1 MKKIISAI
9 IALFALGLMAAPLML
24 VQAQNLTPP
33 TEITQCKMRHT
44 LNNFTGFN
52 CPVVN
57 NNCPYNSTNYTCG
70 PCCVLDTVYTVTD
83 WFFYIVLA
91 FAIIFVVFGAFN
103 IMTAGG
109 SPEKVKV
116 GRDFILY
123 AIIGLLVGLIAKSIP
138 YIARAIIGG

>member
-1 MKKIISAI
+1 MRKIISAI
-9 IALFALGLMAAPLML
+9 VSLSVLGLMIAPVVL
-24 VQAQNLTPP
+24 ADITPP
-33 TEITQCKMRHT
+33 TEITNCTMRHQ
-44 LNNFTGFN
+44 LNNFTGFT
-52 CPVVN
+52 CPNKGNICEYN
-57 NNCPYNSTNYTCG
+57 NNSLTCG
-70 PCCVLDTVYTVTD
+70 PCCILDSIYTITD

-91 FAIIFVVFGAFN
+91 FAIIFVIFGAFN

>member
-1 MKKIISAI
+1 MRKIISAI
-9 IALFALGLMAAPLML
+9 VSLSVLGLMIAPVVL
-24 VQAQNLTPP
+24 AQITPP
-33 TEITQCKMRHT
+33 TEIKKCVMRHDLT
-44 LNNFTGFN
+44 SPDFVGFK
-52 CPVVN
+52 CPAKGAD
-57 NNCPYNSTNYTCG
+57 CPYDSSTLTCG
-70 PCCVLDTVYTVTD
+70 PCCILDTIYTVTD

-91 FAIIFVVFGAFN
+91 FAIIFIIFGAFN

-123 AIIGLLVGLIAKSIP
+123 AIIGLLVGLIAKSMP

>member
-1 MKKIISAI
+1 M
-9 IALFALGLMAAPLML
+9 IAPVVLA
-24 VQAQNLTPP
+24 VVPP
-33 TEITQCKMRHT
+33 EEIRQCIMRHDLT
-44 LNNFTGFN
+44 SPNFVGFN
-52 CPVVN
+52 CPPQGQP
-57 NNCPYNSTNYTCG
+57 CPYQNAAGWTCG
-70 PCCVLDTVYTVTD
+70 PCCILDTIYTITD

-91 FAIIFVVFGAFN
+91 FAIIFIIFGAFN

-123 AIIGLLVGLIAKSIP
+123 AIIGLLVGLIAKSMP

>member
-1 MKKIISAI
+1 MRKIISAI
-9 IALFALGLMAAPLML
+9 ACLSFLGLMFAPL
-24 VQAQNLTPP
+24 VFADITPP
-33 TEITQCKMRHT
+33 TEITKCTMRHT
-44 LNNFTGFN
+44 LTGFTGIT
-52 CPVVN
+52 CPPKGSDCVYAN
-57 NNCPYNSTNYTCG
+57 DTNCG
-70 PCCVLDTVYTVTD
+70 PCCTLDSIYTVTD

-91 FAIIFVVFGAFN
+91 FAIIFVVFGAFQ

-109 SPEKVKV
+109 SPEKIKV

>member
-1 MKKIISAI
+1 MRKIIPAI
-9 IALFALGLMAAPLML
+9 VSLSVLGLMIAPVIL
-24 VQAQNLTPP
+24 AQVTPP
-33 TEITQCKMRHT
+33 SEITQCTMRHT
-44 LNNFTGFN
+44 LSGFTGFS
-52 CPVVN
+52 CPAAGQV
-57 NNCPYNSTNYTCG
+57 CPYNSTTYTCG

-91 FAIIFVVFGAFN
+91 FAIIFIVFGAFN

>member
-1 MKKIISAI
+1 MRKIIPAI
-9 IALFALGLMAAPLML
+9 VSLSVLGLMVAPSLL
-24 VQAQNLTPP
+24 AQAVSPP
-33 TEITQCKMRHT
+33 SEISQCTLRHT
-44 LNNFTGFN
+44 LTGFTGIT
-52 CPVVN
+52 CPAAGQVCVYAN
-57 NNCPYNSTNYTCG
+57 NTNCG
-70 PCCVLDTVYTVTD
+70 PCCALDTIYTVTD

>member
-1 MKKIISAI
+1 MRKILPAI
-9 IALFALGLMAAPLML
+9 VSLSVLGLMIAPVVL
-24 VQAQNLTPP
+24 AQITPP
-33 TEITQCKMRHT
+33 TEITKCTMRHT
-44 LNNFTGFN
+44 LSGFTGFN
-52 CPVVN
+52 CPPKGSD
-57 NNCPYNSTNYTCG
+57 CPYDSTTYTCG
-70 PCCVLDTVYTVTD
+70 PCCTLDTIYTVTD

-91 FAIIFVVFGAFN
+91 FAIIFVIFGAFN

-138 YIARAIIGG
+138 YIARAVIGG

>member
-1 MKKIISAI
+1 MRKIISAI
-9 IALFALGLMAAPLML
+9 VALSALGLMVAPLVL
-24 VQAQNLTPP
+24 AISPP
-33 TEITQCKMRHT
+33 SEITQCVMRHT
-44 LNNFTGFN
+44 LSGFTGFT
-52 CPVVN
+52 CPDSGVA
-57 NNCPYNSTNYTCG
+57 CPYTSVAFTCG
-70 PCCVLDTVYTVTD
+70 PCCALDTIYTVTD

-91 FAIIFVVFGAFN
+91 LAIIFVVFGAFQ

-109 SPEKVKV
+109 APEKVKI

>member
-9 IALFALGLMAAPLML
+9 ACLSFLGLMFAPL
-24 VQAQNLTPP
+24 VFAQITPP
-33 TEITQCKMRHT
+33 TEISQCTMRHT
-44 LNNFTGFN
+44 LSGFTGFN
-52 CPVVN
+52 CPASGTA
-57 NNCPYNSTNYTCG
+57 CPYNSTTYTCG
-70 PCCVLDTVYTVTD
+70 PCCALDTIYTVTD

-91 FAIIFVVFGAFN
+91 FAIIFVVFGAFS

-109 SPEKVKV
+109 APEKVKV